1 MKDKITWETV
11 NGYVDGE
18 LPPRDAAEVAK
29 AVATD
34 PELAEYVSMLSSLK
48 AAVAHSTDGLTR
60 DLDLTLTSKKS
71 KKSKWILWAAGF
83 ATVLLLG
90 ALMSALVLKPNLFY
104 PASGV
109 QLAEIIHTEWLKSE
123 FEHSASKHRA
133 VLKESLQGLYLD
145 AYIPDLN
152 KVNLSFS
159 GIRRVVTRGVEGLH
173 IGYVGPRGCMVSLVV
188 FKNHIRLSDKLSYF
202 RAGGRPV
209 YGWRVGTTGFYLL
222 AHKMDPYRVETIAE
236 VVRELTRARLPL
248 DPPSIIALN
257 DARASS
263 EPCLT

>member
-1 MKDKITWETV
+1 MKDKITWEIV

-18 LPPRDAAEVAK
+18 LAPREAAEVAK

-34 PELAEYVSMLSSLK
+34 PEIAEYVSMLSSLK
-48 AAVAHSTDGLTR
+48 AAVAYSTDGVAR
-60 DLDLTLTSKKS
+60 NIDLSPTTKKS
-71 KKSKWILWAAGF
+71 KKFGWLPWAAGI
-83 ATVLLLG
+83 ATLLILG
-90 ALMSALVLKPNLFY
+90 ALMSALVVKPNLLY

-109 QLAEIIHTEWLKSE
+109 QLAEMIHTEWLKSE
-123 FEHSASKHRA
+123 YERPTSKDRA
-133 VLKESLQGLYLD
+133 LLKATLEGLYLD
-145 AYIPDLN
+145 AYVPDLT

-159 GIRRVVTRGVEGLH
+159 GIRRVTAQGVEGVH

-188 FKNHIRLSDKLSYF
+188 FKNHIRLSEKISYF

-222 AHKMDPYRVETIAE
+222 AHKMDPYRVDSIAE
-236 VVRELTRARLPL
+236 VVHELTRARLPL
-248 DPPSIIALN
+248 DPQSVIALN

-263 EPCLT
+263 EPCVT